1 MSLCS
6 PWQQRNNWAC
16 WCHGT
21 PDSIWFIMFSNVFS
35 MACPQVVLY
44 FASHT
49 IVSKLQVGK
58 GNAPGDLFSRIF
70 LAPLDPF
77 WMFAK
82 RLVTVMTVCWIIAN
96 YFLEWFA
103 IMYWVQ
109 KFKFWG
115 MWDAVS
121 VLQAGQLPP
130 DVMACRQQLLG
141 HLSWGS
147 PGTRQFWWLWWKSV
161 KNIYNS
167 LFRKKHN
174 SNSIQWLEESLC
186 KDLRV

>member
-1 MSLCS
+1 MSWNSWFNLIYHVFKCFLYGGHNRS
-6 PWQQRNNWAC
+6 SELDGVSTGGAVLRIT
-16 WCHGT
+16 HHRVET
-21 PDSIWFIMFSNVFS
+21 PG
-35 MACPQVVLY
+35 CRERKC
-44 FASHT
+44 T
-49 IVSKLQVGK
+49 IQ
-58 GNAPGDLFSRIF
+58 GDLFSRIF

-82 RLVTVMTVCWIIAN
+82 RLVTVMTVCWIIVN